1 MKRKTTSF
9 LLFFILTTLFSKAQ
23 IVPPTASSADIYQ
36 QLKKLNVLGSV
47 LYIAAHPDDE
57 NNGLLPYLAKEK
69 LYRTAYLSLTRGDG
83 GQNLIGPEQGIELGM
98 IRTHELMAARAI
110 DGSEQYFSTAYEFGF
125 SKSAEEAL
133 RIWDRQRVLQDVVWM
148 IRKFQPDIIVARFPG
163 DERAGHGHHAASAI
177 IANEAFEA
185 AADPK
190 KFPEQFKHGLRP
202 WKAKRILWNTF
213 NFGRTNTTGDN
224 QLKVEV
230 GAFNPLLGKS
240 YGELGGEARSMHKSQ
255 AEGRP
260 RRRGE
265 VFEYF
270 VTTGGDSAKTD
281 IMEGINTDW
290 SRLKVDALIQS
301 INAQGKQVSIPIN
314 NKAEVDSIQFLLQQ
328 VLQQYDFRSP
338 DKSVPVLVKLYH
350 KINKLKT
357 NDQVWKTQ
365 KLKELKE
372 IIEFAS
378 ALFMEAYTQQETALK
393 GDSVRVNY
401 FMNKRSSVAIK
412 IQSVKLADQQDT
424 TVMIATERNKNYQ
437 FTKVLVPTIGPEMTQ
452 PYWLRKPRENDGMFV
467 VEDQLEVGKFWNDPL
482 YHVVFT
488 VDIEGSLFEFKKP
501 VMYKY
506 VDAERGELYQPFI
519 IVPHVE
525 LYMNPSVVLLN
536 VKDEKGRNRSD
547 SMLHVVYRS
556 NFTHPGLITDLN
568 IRQEAVKSV
577 NAGEKKSFT
586 KGQRQIID
594 IPISQVYNSKAP
606 VKYLEATMRILMPDG
621 RALNFSD
628 YFKSIRYD
636 HIPNI
641 HYAFRDYVKVIDT
654 EIKVRGKKIGFIP
667 GSGDVMPE
675 ALKQM
680 GYEVK
685 VLDDASVTDEGLKD
699 LDAIITGVRAYNI
712 HEWLTGKHDVMMR
725 YVQNGGNLIVQYNRN
740 QGGVSNLKIGPYPFQ
755 IGTTRVTE
763 EDAAVKFVLPQH
775 PVLNY
780 PNAITQEDFK
790 EWIQERSTYQAD
802 QFIGKY
808 EAPLGMNDK
817 GEKEST
823 GSLITTKYGKG
834 NFAYVSLVMFRQLP
848 AGNPGAFKILANL
861 IALPKQP

>member
-1 MKRKTTSF
+1 MKRKITSF
-9 LLFFILTTLFSKAQ
+9 LLSFCLLFQFSQAQ
-23 IVPPTASSADIYQ
+23 IVPATASSADIYQ

-125 SKSAEEAL
+125 SKSSEEAL
-133 RIWDRQRVLQDVVWM
+133 RIWDRERVLKDVVWM

-163 DERAGHGHHAASAI
+163 DERAGHGHHSASAI
-177 IANEAFEA
+177 IANEAFVA
-185 AADPK
+185 AADPN
-190 KFPEQFKHGLRP
+190 KFPDQFKYGLKP
-202 WKAKRILWNTF
+202 WRAKRIVWNTF
-213 NFGRTNTTGDN
+213 NFGRTNTTSDN
-224 QLKVEV
+224 QLKMEV
-230 GAFNPLLGKS
+230 GAYNPLIGKS

-281 IMEGINTDW
+281 IMEGINTGW
-290 SRLKVDALIQS
+290 ERLKVDTVLQTATT
-301 INAQGKQVSIPIN
+301 QGKAVSVPIN
-314 NKAEVDSIQFLLQQ
+314 NQAQIDSIQALLQQ
-328 VLQQYDFRSP
+328 VLQQYDFKSP
-338 DKSVPVLVKLYH
+338 DKSVPALVKLYR
-350 KINKLKT
+350 KIESLKT
-357 NDQVWKTQ
+357 SDQVWKAQ
-365 KLKELKE
+365 KLQELKE

-378 ALFMEAYTQQETALK
+378 ALFVEAYTQQETALK

-401 FMNKRSSVAIK
+401 FINKRSDVPMK
-412 IQSVKLADQQDT
+412 IRSVKLASDQDT
-424 TVMIATERNKNYQ
+424 TMMLSPEKNKNYV

-452 PYWLRKPRENDGMFV
+452 PYWLRQPKENDGMFV
-467 VEDQLEVGKFWNDPL
+467 VADQRDVGKAWNDPL
-482 YHVVFT
+482 YHAVFT
-488 VDIEGSLFEFKKP
+488 VEIDGYSFELKKP

-519 IVPHVE
+519 IVPHIE

-536 VKDEKGRNRSD
+536 VKDESGKNRSD
-547 SMLHVVYRS
+547 SMLHVIYRS
-556 NFTHPGLITDLN
+556 NFSHAGLTTDLN
-568 IRQEAVKSV
+568 IRQEAVKPVIS
-577 NAGEKKSFT
+577 GEKRSFV
-586 KGQRQIID
+586 KGQRQMID
-594 IPISQVYNSKAP
+594 IPISKVYNPKVS
-606 VKYLEATMRILMPDG
+606 VKYLEATMRVAMPDG
-621 RALNFSD
+621 KAMNFSD
-628 YFKSIRYD
+628 YFKAIKYD

-641 HYAFRDYVKVIDT
+641 HYAFRDYVKVIDA
-654 EIKVRGKKIGFIP
+654 EIKVQGKKIGFIP
-667 GSGDVMPE
+667 GSGDVMPD
-675 ALKQM
+675 ALKQL

-685 VLDDASVTDEGLKD
+685 ILDDASVTDDGLKD

-740 QGGVSNLKIGPYPFQ
+740 QGGVSSPKIGPYPFQ
-755 IGTTRVTE
+755 ISSTRVTE
-763 EDAAVKFVLPQH
+763 EDAVVKFVLPQH
-775 PVLNY
+775 PALNF
-780 PNAITQEDFK
+780 PNKITDLDFK
-790 EWIQERSTYQAD
+790 DWIQERSTYQAD
-802 QFIGKY
+802 QFAGKY
-808 EAPLGMNDK
+808 ESPLGMNDK

-861 IALPKQP
+861 IALPKQR

>member
-1 MKRKTTSF
+1 MKRTTTSF
-9 LLFFILTTLFSKAQ
+9 LLFFSVLALFSKAQ
-23 IVPPTASSADIYQ
+23 IVPSTASSADIYQ

-125 SKSAEEAL
+125 SKSADEAL
-133 RIWDRQRVLQDVVWM
+133 RIWDRERVLRDVVWM

-185 AADPK
+185 AADSQ
-190 KFPEQFKHGLRP
+190 KFPEQFKYGLKP

-290 SRLKVDALIQS
+290 SRLKVDTLIQTT
-301 INAQGKQVSIPIN
+301 NAQGKQVSIPIN
-314 NKAEVDSIQFLLQQ
+314 NKVDVDSIQFLLQQ
-328 VLQQYDFRSP
+328 LLQQYDFRSP
-338 DKSVPVLVKLYH
+338 EKSVPALVKLYR
-350 KINKLKT
+350 KIDKLKT
-357 NDQVWKTQ
+357 SDQVWKMQ

-378 ALFMEAYTQQETALK
+378 ALFVEAYTQQEAALK

-401 FMNKRSSVAIK
+401 FMNKRSNVAIK

-424 TVMIATERNKNYQ
+424 TVMISTEKNKNYQ
-437 FTKVLVPTIGPEMTQ
+437 FTKVLVPTLGPEMTQ

-536 VKDEKGRNRSD
+536 VKDENGKNRSD

-556 NFTHPGLITDLN
+556 NFTHPGLVTDLN

-577 NAGEKKSFT
+577 IAGEKRSFT

-594 IPISQVYNSKAP
+594 VPISKVYNSKAP
-606 VKYLEATMRILMPDG
+606 VKYLEATIRILMPEG
-621 RALNFSD
+621 KALNFSD

-685 VLDDASVTDEGLKD
+685 ILDDASVTDEGLKD
-699 LDAIITGVRAYNI
+699 LDAIVTGVRAYNI
-712 HEWLTGKHDVMMR
+712 HEWLTGKYDVMMR

-740 QGGVSNLKIGPYPFQ
+740 QGGVLNPKIGPYPFQ
-755 IGTTRVTE
+755 ISSTRVTE
-763 EDAAVKFVLPQH
+763 EDAVVKFVQPQH
-775 PVLNY
+775 SVLNY
-780 PNAITQEDFK
+780 PNIITQADFND
-790 EWIQERSTYQAD
+790 WVQERSTYQAD

-817 GEKEST
+817 GEREST

-861 IALPKQP
+861 IAMPKQP

>member
-1 MKRKTTSF
+1 MKRKNTSF
-9 LLFFILTTLFSKAQ
+9 LLFFCLLTYFAKAQ
-23 IVPPTASSADIYQ
+23 IVPPTASSSDIYQ

-133 RIWDRQRVLQDVVWM
+133 RIWDRERVLEDVVWM

-185 AADPK
+185 AADPN
-190 KFPEQFKHGLRP
+190 KFSDQFRFGLKP

-213 NFGRTNTTGDN
+213 NFGRTNTTSDN
-224 QLKVEV
+224 QLKMEV
-230 GAFNPLLGKS
+230 GGYNPLIGKS

-281 IMEGINTDW
+281 IMEGINTGW
-290 SRLKVDALIQS
+290 ERLKVDTVLQTVTT
-301 INAQGKQVSIPIN
+301 QGKTTSLPIN
-314 NKAEVDSIQFLLQQ
+314 NKAQIDSIQLLLQQ
-328 VLQQYDFRSP
+328 VLQQYDFKSP
-338 DKSVPVLVKLYH
+338 DKSVPTLVKLYR
-350 KINKLKT
+350 KIESLKT
-357 NDQVWKTQ
+357 SDQLWKLQ

-378 ALFMEAYTQQETALK
+378 ALFVEAYTQQETALK
-393 GDSVRVNY
+393 GDSVRVSY
-401 FMNKRSSVAIK
+401 FINKRSDVPMK
-412 IQSVKLADQQDT
+412 IRSVKMADYQDT
-424 TVMIATERNKNYQ
+424 LVMLYPEKNKNYV
-437 FTKVLVPTIGPEMTQ
+437 FTKVMVPILGPETTQ
-452 PYWLRKPRENDGMFV
+452 PYWLRQPKVRDGMFTV
-467 VEDQLEVGKFWNDPL
+467 SNQLDVGKAWNEPL
-482 YHVVFT
+482 YNAVFT
-488 VDIEGSLFEFKKP
+488 VEIDGYTFDLKKP
-501 VMYKY
+501 VLYKY

-519 IVPHVE
+519 IVPHIE
-525 LYMNPSVVLLN
+525 LYLSPSVVLLN
-536 VKDEKGRNRSD
+536 VKDEYGKNRSD
-547 SMLHVVYRS
+547 SMLHVIYRS
-556 NFTHPGLITDLN
+556 NFSQTAAITDLD
-568 IRQEAVKSV
+568 IRQEAVKPFIS
-577 NAGEKKSFT
+577 AEKRTFI

-594 IPISQVYNSKAP
+594 IPISKVYNPKAP
-606 VKYLEATMRILMPDG
+606 VKYLEATMRVATPEG
-621 RALNFSD
+621 KVLNFSD
-628 YFKSIRYD
+628 YFKTIKYD

-641 HYAFRDYVKVIDT
+641 YYAFRDYVKVIDA
-654 EIKVRGKKIGFIP
+654 EIRVRGKKIGFIP
-667 GSGDVMPE
+667 GSGDVMPD

-685 VLDDASVTDEGLKD
+685 ILDDASVTDEGLKD

-712 HEWLTGKHDVMMR
+712 HEWLTGKYDVMMR

-740 QGGVSNLKIGPYPFQ
+740 QGGVSAPKIGPYPFQ
-755 IGTTRVTE
+755 ISSTRVTE

-775 PVLNY
+775 PVLNF
-780 PNAITQEDFK
+780 PNKISDVDFTD
-790 EWIQERSTYQAD
+790 WVQERSTYQAD
-802 QFIGKY
+802 QFAGKY
-808 EAPLGMNDK
+808 EAPLGMNDT

-861 IALPKQP
+861 IALPKQ

>member
-1 MKRKTTSF
+1 MKRKNISF
-9 LLFFILTTLFSKAQ
+9 LLFFCLLTFFAKAQ

-133 RIWDRQRVLQDVVWM
+133 RIWDRERVLEDVVWM

-177 IANEAFEA
+177 IANEAYEA
-185 AADPK
+185 AADPN
-190 KFPEQFKHGLRP
+190 KFPDQFRYGVKP

-213 NFGRTNTTGDN
+213 NFGRTNTTSDN
-224 QLKVEV
+224 QLKMEV
-230 GAFNPLLGKS
+230 GGYNPLIGKS

-281 IMEGINTDW
+281 IMEGINTGW
-290 SRLKVDALIQS
+290 ERLKVDTVLQTVT
-301 INAQGKQVSIPIN
+301 AQGKTTSLPIN
-314 NKAEVDSIQFLLQQ
+314 NKAQIDSIQLLLQQ
-328 VLQQYDFRSP
+328 VLQQYDFKTP
-338 DKSVPVLVKLYH
+338 DKSVPALVKLYRN
-350 KINKLKT
+350 IESLKT
-357 NDQVWKTQ
+357 SDQLWKLQ

-378 ALFMEAYTQQETALK
+378 ALFVEAYTQQETALK
-393 GDSVRVNY
+393 GDSVRVSY
-401 FMNKRSSVAIK
+401 FINKRSDVPMK
-412 IQSVKLADQQDT
+412 IRSVKMADYRDT
-424 TVMIATERNKNYQ
+424 LMMLYPEKNKNYV
-437 FTKVLVPTIGPEMTQ
+437 FTKVLIPIFGAEMTQ
-452 PYWLRKPRENDGMFV
+452 PYWLRQPKVRDGMFTV
-467 VEDQLEVGKFWNDPL
+467 SDQIDVGKAWNDPL
-482 YHVVFT
+482 YHAVFT
-488 VDIEGSLFEFKKP
+488 VEIDGYTFDLKKP
-501 VMYKY
+501 VLYKY

-519 IVPHVE
+519 IVPHIE
-525 LYMNPSVVLLN
+525 LYLSPSVVLLN
-536 VKDEKGRNRSD
+536 VKDENGKNRSD
-547 SMLHVVYRS
+547 SMLHVIYRS
-556 NFTHPGLITDLN
+556 NFSQTGITTDLN

-577 NAGEKKSFT
+577 IMGEKRDYI
-586 KGQRQIID
+586 KGQRQIVD
-594 IPISQVYNSKAP
+594 IPISKVYNAKAP
-606 VKYLEATMRILMPDG
+606 VKYLEATMRIVNPDG
-621 RALNFSD
+621 KTMNFSD
-628 YFKSIRYD
+628 YFKAIKYD

-654 EIKVRGKKIGFIP
+654 EIRVRGKKIGFIP
-667 GSGDVMPE
+667 GSGDVMPD
-675 ALKQM
+675 ALKQL

-685 VLDDASVTDEGLKD
+685 ILDDASVTDDGLKD

-712 HEWLTGKHDVMMR
+712 HEWLTAKYDVMMR

-740 QGGVSNLKIGPYPFQ
+740 QGGISAPKIGPYPFQ
-755 IGTTRVTE
+755 ITSTRVTE

-775 PVLNY
+775 PVLNF
-780 PNAITQEDFK
+780 PNKISNIDFTD
-790 EWIQERSTYQAD
+790 WIQERSTYQAD
-802 QFIGKY
+802 QFAGKY
-808 EAPLGMNDK
+808 EAPLGMNDT
-817 GEKEST
+817 GEKESS
-823 GSLITTKYGKG
+823 GSLITTKYSKG

-861 IALPKQP
+861 IALPKQ

>member
-1 MKRKTTSF
+1 MKRKNTSF
-9 LLFFILTTLFSKAQ
+9 LLLFCLLTYFTKAQ
-23 IVPPTASSADIYQ
+23 IIPPTASSSDIYQ

-133 RIWDRQRVLQDVVWM
+133 RIWDRERVLEDVVWM

-185 AADPK
+185 AADPN
-190 KFPEQFKHGLRP
+190 KFPDQFRYGVKT

-213 NFGRTNTTGDN
+213 NFGRTNTTSDN

-270 VTTGGDSAKTD
+270 VTTGGDTAKTD
-281 IMEGINTDW
+281 IMEGINTGW
-290 SRLKVDALIQS
+290 ERLKVDTVLQTVTT
-301 INAQGKQVSIPIN
+301 QGKTSSIPIN
-314 NKAEVDSIQFLLQQ
+314 NKAQIDSIQLLLQQ
-328 VLQQYDFRSP
+328 VLQQYDFKSP
-338 DKSVPVLVKLYH
+338 DKSVPSLVKLYR
-350 KINKLKT
+350 KIESLKT
-357 NDQVWKTQ
+357 SDQLWKLQ

-378 ALFMEAYTQQETALK
+378 ALFVEAYTQQETALK
-393 GDSVRVNY
+393 GDSVRVSY
-401 FMNKRSSVAIK
+401 FINKRSDVPMK
-412 IQSVKLADQQDT
+412 IRSVKMADYRDT
-424 TVMIATERNKNYQ
+424 LMMLYPEKNKNYV
-437 FTKVLVPTIGPEMTQ
+437 FTKVLVPIAGAEVTQ
-452 PYWLRKPRENDGMFV
+452 PYWLRQPKVRDGMFTV
-467 VEDQLEVGKFWNDPL
+467 SDQIDVGKAWNDPL
-482 YHVVFT
+482 YNAVFT
-488 VDIEGSLFEFKKP
+488 VEIDGYTFDLKKP
-501 VMYKY
+501 VLYKY

-525 LYMNPSVVLLN
+525 LYLSPSVVLLN
-536 VKDEKGRNRSD
+536 VKDEYGKNRSD
-547 SMLHVVYRS
+547 SMLHVIYRS
-556 NFTHPGLITDLN
+556 NFSQTGITTDLN
-568 IRQEAVKSV
+568 IRQEAVKSIIV
-577 NAGEKKSFT
+577 GEKRDYI
-586 KGQRQIID
+586 KGQRQIVD
-594 IPISQVYNSKAP
+594 IPISKVYNAKAP
-606 VKYLEATMRILMPDG
+606 VKYLEATMRILNTDG
-621 RALNFSD
+621 KAMNFSD
-628 YFKSIRYD
+628 YFKTIKYD

-654 EIKVRGKKIGFIP
+654 EIRVRGKKIGFIP
-667 GSGDVMPE
+667 GSGDVMPD

-685 VLDDASVTDEGLKD
+685 ILDDASVTDEGLKD
-699 LDAIITGVRAYNI
+699 LDAIVTGVRAYNI
-712 HEWLTGKHDVMMR
+712 HEWLTGKYDVMMR

-740 QGGVSNLKIGPYPFQ
+740 QGGVSAPKIGPYPFQ
-755 IGTTRVTE
+755 ITTTRVAE

-775 PVLNY
+775 PVLNF
-780 PNAITQEDFK
+780 PNKISDIDFTD
-790 EWIQERSTYQAD
+790 WIQERSTYQAD
-802 QFIGKY
+802 QFTGKY

-848 AGNPGAFKILANL
+848 AGNPGAFKLLANL
-861 IALPKQP
+861 IALPKQ